1 MRLEDHPFICSISA
15 DRRATIADEVEILTL
30 ADGEIIFSENS
41 TPDALYLILTGQ
53 VAFTKEKLDGS
64 LQNVSQSGEGSFFGE
79 VGVFTGEHRALGAV
93 SLGTS
98 TIGRVPEATVKK
110 IIEDA
115 EPVRR
120 ILESVIHHLK
130 STTDHYMDEVMRTE
144 KLTLVGTMVS
154 SLLHDFKN
162 PFSIISL
169 GSTIIEQRYKDDPK
183 VSKICA
189 NIESQISRMV
199 NMANDLAAFARG
211 DSQIEVADVSI
222 DELFNHFR
230 ELNTPFF
237 KDQTVELVMEG
248 NGTSLEGDAGKLLRV
263 LQNLISNSIEA
274 LHSADIE
281 GKVTI
286 TANQNEKAVTLILTD
301 NGPGIPVNIR
311 DNFFEPFVTQGK
323 SDGTG
328 LGTAIVKS
336 IINAHRGEIEFTT
349 SAEGTTFIMR
359 LPKHAPQRPTTR
371 PATK

>member
-1 MRLEDHPFICSISA
+1 MKLEEHPFIQSISV
-15 DRRATIADEVEILTL
+15 DRRDGLVNEVEILDL
-30 ADGEIIFSENS
+30 EDGAVIFDENS
-41 TPDALYLILTGQ
+41 APDALFLILKGN

-79 VGVFTGEHRALGAV
+79 VGVFTGEHRALGAMAT
-93 SLGTS
+93 GPCQ
-98 TIGRVPEATVKK
+98 IARVPEVTVKK

-169 GSTIIEQRYKDDPK
+169 GSNLIGQRYKDDPK
-183 VSKICA
+183 TARICENMEA
-189 NIESQISRMV
+189 QIRRMV

-211 DSQIEVADVSI
+211 DSQIEIAHVDVGQ
-222 DELFNHFR
+222 LFETFR

-237 KDQTVELVMEG
+237 KDQTVALEMHA
-248 NGTSLEGDAGKLLRV
+248 NGTSLQGDASKLLRV

-274 LHSADIE
+274 IHSADID
-281 GKVTI
+281 GKVEVEA
-286 TANQNEKAVTLILTD
+286 TADERCVTLTLKD
-301 NGPGIPVNIR
+301 NGPGIPEDIR
-311 DNFFEPFVTQGK
+311 ESFFEPFITRGK
-323 SDGTG
+323 NEGTG

-336 IINAHRGEIEFTT
+336 IIDAHHGEIEFET
-349 SAEGTTFIMR
+349 SALGTTFTIR
-359 LPKHAPQRPTTR
+359 LPKKP
-371 PATK
+371 

>member
-1 MRLEDHPFICSISA
+1 MKLEEHPFIQSVSD
-15 DRRATIADEVEILTL
+15 DRRAAIADEVELITL
-30 ADGEIIFSENS
+30 GDGEVIFAEDSA
-41 TPDALYLILTGQ
+41 PDALFLILSGN

-64 LQNVSQSGEGSFFGE
+64 LQNVSQSSEGSFFGE

-93 SLGTS
+93 ALGHC
-98 TIGRVPEATVKK
+98 TIGRVPEPTVKK

-169 GSTIIEQRYKDDPK
+169 GSNIIAQRYKDDPK
-183 VSKICA
+183 TSKICE
-189 NIESQISRMV
+189 NMESQIRRMV

-211 DSQIEVADVSI
+211 DSQIEIAYVNI
-222 DELFNHFR
+222 DTLFDQFR

-237 KDQTVELVMEG
+237 KDQTVELVMQA
-248 NGTSLEGDAGKLLRV
+248 NGTSLQGDFSKLLRV

-274 LHSADIE
+274 LHNADIN
-281 GKVTI
+281 GKVEVI
-286 TANQNEKAVTLILTD
+286 ADQNEKAVTLTIAD
-301 NGPGIPVNIR
+301 NGPGIPTDIR
-311 DNFFEPFVTQGK
+311 ETFFEPFVTRGK
-323 SDGTG
+323 NEGTG

-336 IINAHRGEIEFTT
+336 IVEAHHGEIDFET
-349 SAEGTTFIMR
+349 SAQGTTFTIR
-359 LPKHAPQRPTTR
+359 LPRKA
-371 PATK
+371 

>member
-1 MRLEDHPFICSISA
+1 MRLEDHPFIGSISD
-15 DRRATIADEVEILTL
+15 DRRATIADEVEIMRLP
-30 ADGEIIFSENS
+30 DGEVIFAENS
-41 TPDALYLILTGQ
+41 APDALYLILAGK

-64 LQNVSQSGEGSFFGE
+64 LQNVSQAGEGSFFGE

-93 SLGTS
+93 ALDACTV
-98 TIGRVPEATVKK
+98 GRVPEATVKK

-162 PFSIISL
+162 PFAIISL
-169 GSTIIEQRYKDDPK
+169 GSTIIEQRYREDPK
-183 VSKICA
+183 IAKICE

-211 DSQIEVADVSI
+211 DSQIEVANISI
-222 DELFNHFR
+222 DQLFHHFR

-248 NGTSLEGDAGKLLRV
+248 NGTSLEGDGSKLLRV

-274 LHSADIE
+274 LHSADID
-281 GKVTI
+281 GKI
-286 TANQNEKAVTLILTD
+286 TVVANQTDKVVTLILTD

-336 IINAHRGEIEFTT
+336 IITAHRGEIEFST
-349 SAEGTTFIMR
+349 SAEGTTFTIL
-359 LPKHAPQRPTTR
+359 LPKVAKQR
-371 PATK
+371 AANK